1 MHDGPLNDPLKA
13 KCRLGI
19 NIIGP
24 LDDWRVVRNELGER
38 FAQIIHVGRAGLE
51 DLGCRGV
58 IEQRKQKMLHR
69 DELVPLLPG
78 LNEGHV

>member
-13 KCRLGI
+13 KRGLGI

-24 LDDWRVVRNELGER
+24 LDDWRVIRDKLGER
-38 FAQIIHVGRAGLE
+38 LAQIIHVGRAGLQN
-51 DLGCRGV
+51 LGSRGV
-58 IEQRKQKMLHR
+58 IEQRKQQMLHR
-69 DELVPLLPG
+69 DELVPLLSS